1 VKTEIFLQTGLD
13 TQFNKPPD
21 GQITPAANACSVRVP
36 DAVQRSSRCSAEP
49 GPTSTLARVGPG
61 SAAHHAAKA
70 EVTKMIKVYGAPI
83 DDAEVGLNV
92 DYLAATY

>member
-1 VKTEIFLQTGLD
+1 VKTKIFLQMGLD
-13 TQFNKPPD
+13 TPVKKPPD
-21 GQITPAANACSVRVP
+21 GQITTAANACSARVP

-61 SAAHHAAKA
+61 SAARHAAKA

-83 DDAEVGLNV
+83 DEADVGRIV